1 LIYTEFCKEERGRA
15 IVRRRYIVRGSY
27 PFPLMSKGDRN
38 IKSMNTWGEMV
49 TGGVWLF
56 PSMPKGEIVGNLVVI
71 DVNTRRIPKE
81 SPKSPKSDGFI
92 WRSLWSGP
100 LMAYI

>member
-49 TGGVWLF
+49 TGGV
-56 PSMPKGEIVGNLVVI
+56 
-71 DVNTRRIPKE
+71 
-81 SPKSPKSDGFI
+81 
-92 WRSLWSGP
+92 
-100 LMAYI
+100 